1 MPRILPDPL
10 AALPEGMVR
19 KGGSNDLPLNLDHRH
34 DPPAPFLA
42 RDGQTGQIF
51 SIPFAF
57 GQKVNIDGHTDI
69 KAIVTGFAFY
79 PHNSEVRV
87 EWFANG
93 DAKLAWIGAG
103 RLTLAQ

>member
-1 MPRILPDPL
+1 MKERELNEGVKPSSPKPDL
-10 AALPEGMVR
+10 SDAY
-19 KGGSNDLPLNLDHRH
+19 
-34 DPPAPFLA
+34 APFLA
-42 RDGQTGQIF
+42 RGGQTGQIF

-57 GQKVNIDGHTDI
+57 GQNVNIDGHTDI